1 LSELYAIP
9 GCRIERVMTADPAS
23 VVVAVRGR
31 HASERCPDC
40 RRPSRTVHSYYQR
53 RPAELPILGREVR
66 LDLRVRRFV
75 CRNAVCPRRT
85 FAERLPALLP
95 PRARR
100 TRRLADAQCKVG
112 IALGGEAGARLLS
125 VLGMPTS
132 PDTLIR
138 LVRRTPL
145 PARPAPPVLGV
156 DDWALKKGR
165 KYGTILVD
173 LGKRHVVDLLPDR
186 TSATFADWLKHQ
198 PGISIIARDRSTEYA
213 RGATMGAPG
222 AVQVVDRWHLLSNV
236 RQMVE
241 RWLASVHARLRRLPP
256 PVDAGGES
264 PVRRVGAFPR
274 SRSEAARTADSR
286 ARRLALYEEVQR
298 RSAAGEKLLTISRT
312 MGLARGTVRKYAF
325 AESFPEWAE
334 RRPARSIIDPY
345 LPYLEARV
353 TAGCEN
359 ASELWREVRAQG
371 FTATPRQIR
380 GWLRTRRTAPAKTT
394 PHSYRE
400 PCSSDTPG
408 ADAGATTPSG
418 TAVAKLP
425 SPKQLA
431 WLLVRSP
438 GTLSAGDAATLEWVG
453 QDAEAARVAALV
465 RRFVDVVR
473 ACGIAH
479 EKVDPD
485 PLAIL
490 DAWIADASG
499 CGVAAVETFAA
510 GLEQDGAAVRAALT
524 LPWSSGQAEGQITKL
539 KLIKRQMYGRG
550 SFELLRRRL
559 LLAA

>member
-1 LSELYAIP
+1 
-9 GCRIERVMTADPAS
+9 
-23 VVVAVRGR
+23 
-31 HASERCPDC
+31 
-40 RRPSRTVHSYYQR
+40 
-53 RPAELPILGREVR
+53 LPILGREVR
-66 LDLRVRRFV
+66 LEVRVRRFV

-85 FAERLPALLP
+85 FAERLSVLLP

-132 PDTLIR
+132 PDTLLR

-173 LGKRHVVDLLPDR
+173 LGNRRVVDLLPDR
-186 TSATFADWLKHQ
+186 TSATLADWLKHQ
-198 PGISIIARDRSTEYA
+198 SGISVIARDRSTEYA
-213 RGATMGAPG
+213 RGAMIGAPS

-256 PVDAGGES
+256 AVDAGGEP

-274 SRSEAARTADSR
+274 GRSDPARTADSR

-298 RSAAGEKLLTISRT
+298 RYAAGEKLLTISRT

-325 AESFPEWAE
+325 AESFPERAE

-353 TAGCEN
+353 TAGCES
-359 ASELWREVRAQG
+359 ASELWREVRALG

-380 GWLRTRRTAPAKTT
+380 GWLQTRRTAPAKTT
-394 PHSYRE
+394 PHCYRKT
-400 PCSSDTPG
+400 CSNDVAG
-408 ADAGATTPSG
+408 ADATTPSG
-418 TAVAKLP
+418 TAAAKLL

-438 GTLSAGDAATLEWVG
+438 GTLSAGDAATLVRVG

-465 RRFVDVVR
+465 RRFVDLVR
-473 ACGIAH
+473 SCGIAH

-490 DAWIADASG
+490 DAWIADASV

-524 LPWSSGQAEGQITKL
+524 MPWSSGQAEGQITKL
-539 KLIKRQMYGRG
+539 KLVKRQMYGRG